1 MFSYIDPSADNATA
15 EQGTEEEII
24 PMKQAEVRENSYLE
38 EKLTD
43 LGIDSGNTLSFIMT
57 DGYISNWSISSNG
70 LISLAIIRFRY

>member
-15 EQGTEEEII
+15 EQGTEEESIST
-24 PMKQAEVRENSYLE
+24 KQGEVRENSYLE

-57 DGYISNWSISSNG
+57 DGYISNWSISSN
-70 LISLAIIRFRY
+70 

>member
-15 EQGTEEEII
+15 EQGTEEESIST
-24 PMKQAEVRENSYLE
+24 KQGEVRENSYLE

-57 DGYISNWSISSNG
+57 DGYISN
-70 LISLAIIRFRY
+70 

>member
-1 MFSYIDPSADNATA
+1 MFSYIDPSADNATV
-15 EQGTEEEII
+15 EQGTEEESIST
-24 PMKQAEVRENSYLE
+24 KQAEVRENRYLE

-57 DGYISNWSISSNG
+57 DGYISNWWISSNE